1 LNKLERTYRQRNIH
15 KLTLCAVMA
24 ALLFVLTFLI
34 RIPILASGGYIH
46 MGDTIIYLCGY
57 ILGGSLG
64 AAIAGIGSALADLA
78 AGAVIYILPTF
89 VIKALMGFMVG
100 LIAFKRTKVS
110 LARFAVACLAAGAWM
125 VAGYFIYEA
134 AMFDL
139 AYGMS
144 ALPFNVVQYLV
155 NVVCAVL
162 LKGVAD
168 RIKLFIYNQSA
179 K

>member
-1 LNKLERTYRQRNIH
+1 MHKKERTSKHHNVH

-64 AAIAGIGSALADLA
+64 ATIAGIGSALADLA

-100 LIAFKRTKVS
+100 LIAYKKTKVS
-110 LARFAVACLAAGAWM
+110 FLRFTVACLTAGAWM
-125 VAGYFIYEA
+125 VTGYFIFEA

-139 AYGMS
+139 AYGLS

-162 LKGVAD
+162 LKGAAD
-168 RIKLFIYNQSA
+168 RIKNLIS
-179 K
+179 

>member
-1 LNKLERTYRQRNIH
+1 MENPTMLKEERPSNRHNHNVH

-46 MGDTIIYLCGY
+46 IGDTIIYLCGY
-57 ILGGSLG
+57 ILGGYLG

-100 LIAFKRTKVS
+100 LIAYKQTKSTSTSVRGWPIETSDPTLRKSKPHCKR
-110 LARFAVACLAAGAWM
+110 ANC
-125 VAGYFIYEA
+125 
-134 AMFDL
+134 
-139 AYGMS
+139 S
-144 ALPFNVVQYLV
+144 ALNTPTVTET
-155 NVVCAVL
+155 
-162 LKGVAD
+162 K
-168 RIKLFIYNQSA
+168 RID
-179 K
+179 